1 MSQYGSWSVKGV
13 DDRARAIAKEKARLK
28 GITLGDYINNLLLD
42 GHSEAGPRDLPR
54 YPDPR
59 QPQPYAEPGYGDPR
73 SYGEPMRPQALD
85 GLAQRIEAVEAR
97 STLAITGID
106 QSVLGLL
113 ARLETTENS
122 TAAMTAEVE
131 RMIDELRETHEVLT
145 GKVSAIE
152 ADDSGQR
159 SLESMK
165 ALEDALGKLA
175 THVYEEN
182 RLHQDEATAMKGRV
196 EGGFSEMNDRV
207 EGMELKVESTLAEA
221 AQRVEKAVEQA
232 ELRAEGTARH
242 ISERVS
248 TMESSIATKLAKVD
262 DVDGRVNTVERD
274 VSGAIQSME
283 ATLVRVQERLN
294 RAEQTTDKALSA
306 LEGTFASLDQRIN
319 HIAEQA
325 SPEKATALRQE
336 LEQRIDALAADLRGS
351 VDESRRHLADEI
363 ERAIAGN
370 NPDLMGALET
380 RVNAL
385 ETAEAGARLDGVDE
399 QINHLSNT
407 LVRHVEES
415 ENRSAAAIEKVGE
428 QVVGLSET
436 LHQRVAE
443 GEQRN
448 AEAIEKVGGQVDGLA
463 DTFAQRIADSERRSA
478 GAIEQVGQQV
488 ATAIK
493 HVQARQEQ
501 SQRKLAE
508 RVAGSESR
516 QEARLSD
523 ALSNISTRLADM
535 QSQTAT
541 AVSPVQ
547 RAIVSLASRLEALE
561 DFNAPPLAEPAPAEP
576 LPDMPALEVDETPIE
591 MAPAPEPEPMP
602 DYEAE
607 ATDAVMAA
615 IDAETAP
622 EPKPAVYDEPTD
634 PDPVAAQE
642 EDFISSLPDF
652 DDEPAASEP
661 EEDVEPEALF
671 AEAPDDDLAADNIL
685 DDASIEAAEDAA
697 VEDWQTIE
705 DPTESVDP
713 VEASDVDA
721 RLEEESIVNEAST
734 DETDALAIDDTPEE
748 IDPLAELGSWEDS
761 QAEARDSDIF
771 ASDEDDASDDDGAFL
786 PAFDDVELAH
796 NTEDF
801 EADAAPPEEEFDPTT
816 LDEAEPSAEDYLSR
830 ARDAAIAAATD
841 TKSERRGRR
850 SAASTTPKPSTG
862 RKFPII
868 AAASVLAL
876 SAAGAGAWVAL
887 RGKVPFTDANAP
899 SFETKTSLAEAGI
912 QDPNDI
918 EPSLTG
924 VEFTEADGA
933 TLDETL
939 FEEEG
944 SVAGTVEDTASASV
958 DPVETPKAAAP
969 IIPAAPVEMAAPNV
983 SLPVIPASVSR
994 EQAALNGDAVAQY
1007 QLGVEQLEA
1016 QDYAAAAELISAAA
1030 RDGLPAAQYRLAKL
1044 HERGL
1049 GVPRDFTE
1057 ARAWTERAANGGNV
1071 RAMHD
1076 LAVFFADGEGGSQ
1089 SYAAAAEWFRKAAD
1103 FGLVDSQFNM
1113 GVLYENGLGI
1123 SPNQIEALY
1132 WYEIAAANG
1141 DASAPGYVQTLR
1153 AALPLEQAQQAQ
1165 RRASTWAV
1173 ATPNAAANGEF
1184 GPQAWSG
1191 ANRDQVLAVQTV
1203 LNGLGYDAGSPD
1215 GLAGAGTRTAI
1226 RAFQADNGLETTGT
1240 IEASLIEALNQQAQ
1254 GLAG

>member
-28 GITLGDYINNLLLD
+28 GITLGDYINNLLLE

-59 QPQPYAEPGYGDPR
+59 QPQTYADPHYGDPR
-73 SYGEPMRPQALD
+73 GYNDPTRPQALD

-145 GKVSAIE
+145 GKVSALE
-152 ADDSGQR
+152 TDDSGQR

-196 EGGFSEMNDRV
+196 EGGFSQLNDRV
-207 EGMELKVESTLAEA
+207 EGMEVKVESTLAEA

-242 ISERVS
+242 ISERVT

-274 VSGAIQSME
+274 VSGAIHSME
-283 ATLVRVQERLN
+283 ATLVRIQERLN
-294 RAEQTTDKALSA
+294 RAEQTTDTALSA

-325 SPEKATALRQE
+325 SPEKAAALRQE
-336 LEQRIDALAADLRGS
+336 LEQRIDALAADLRVS

-370 NPDLMGALET
+370 NPELMGTLES

-385 ETAEAGARLDGVDE
+385 ETAETSARLDGVDD
-399 QINHLSNT
+399 QLNHLSNT

-535 QSQTAT
+535 QNQTAT

-561 DFNAPPLAEPAPAEP
+561 DFNAPPLAEPAPTQP
-576 LPDMPALEVDETPIE
+576 LPDMPELEVDDTPIE
-591 MAPAPEPEPMP
+591 MEPAPEPAPMP

-607 ATDAVMAA
+607 ATDAVLAA
-615 IDAETAP
+615 IEAETAP
-622 EPKPAVYDEPTD
+622 EPVQEAYEEPAAPE
-634 PDPVAAQE
+634 PVAAQE
-642 EDFISSLPDF
+642 EDFIASLPDF
-652 DDEPAASEP
+652 DEEPVLSEP
-661 EEDVEPEALF
+661 EPEPEAETEALF
-671 AEAPDDDLAADNIL
+671 AEEPENVLT
-685 DDASIEAAEDAA
+685 AEDILEDDPVEQAA
-697 VEDWQTIE
+697 EDWQTE
-705 DPTESVDP
+705 DDAAQPE
-713 VEASDVDA
+713 EATLEDELLEAEPAAGEAASELDEQAVQDEGSD
-721 RLEEESIVNEAST
+721 
-734 DETDALAIDDTPEE
+734 E

-771 ASDEDDASDDDGAFL
+771 ASDSEETAEEDEAFL

-796 NTEDF
+796 NTEEL
-801 EADAAPPEEEFDPTT
+801 EAEAADPAEEFDPTAAE
-816 LDEAEPSAEDYLSR
+816 EAEPSAEDYLSR

-841 TKSERRGRR
+841 PKSERRGRR
-850 SAASTTPKPSTG
+850 SAASTTPKSSG
-862 RKFPII
+862 SKFPII

-899 SFETKTSLAEAGI
+899 SFETKSSLAEAGI

-924 VEFTEADGA
+924 IEFTETETAS
-933 TLDETL
+933 LDETL

-944 SVAGTVEDTASASV
+944 SVAGTIEETGPEPVATAEPTETAELVS
-958 DPVETPKAAAP
+958 PVT
-969 IIPAAPVEMAAPNV
+969 PAAPAEMATPTV
-983 SLPVIPASVSR
+983 PLPVIPETVTR
-994 EQAALNGDAVAQY
+994 EQAALNGNPVAQY
-1007 QLGVEQLEA
+1007 QLGVERLEA

-1030 RDGLPAAQYRLAKL
+1030 QDGLPAAQYRLAKL

-1076 LAVFFADGEGGSQ
+1076 LAVFFADGEGGTQ

-1173 ATPNAAANGEF
+1173 STPNAAANGEF
-1184 GPQAWSG
+1184 GAQAWSE
-1191 ANRDQVLAVQTV
+1191 ASRDQVRAIQTV
-1203 LNGLGYDAGSPD
+1203 LNGLGYNAGSPD

-1240 IEASLIEALNQQAQ
+1240 IEASLIDALNQQVQ
-1254 GLAG
+1254 GSAG